1 MAAQNPPDPPIS
13 TDDRLMTPP
22 RATAMPVPAGTRT
35 SAAAGSSGPSPY
47 AAVGR
52 SRNEGHGKRLTAAFE
67 ALEVFPALAES
78 RNRLLALVSEERPSI
93 GDMVRAIESDVALVI
108 AIMRLANG
116 FDSPRRGQVDSIVG
130 AVEVISPESVH
141 QLATNA
147 ETFEFFERGKKW
159 DAAPERFRLHA
170 VAVQRAA
177 DRLAGAA
184 GYQHRDR
191 LLVTALL
198 HDIGK
203 LVLMHAY
210 PGYPKQ
216 VHGPARTPEERLH
229 YERRELGVD
238 HALVGG
244 VLARRW
250 NLPKAVASAI
260 ERHHADDAQGDAA
273 FVRLADMLA
282 HYSQGSPVSSTEL
295 LKAARNVGFG
305 PSELRAVLYD
315 LPYPSQERPR
325 AVEPC
330 PLSGREL
337 EVLKRLAKGMV
348 YKQIAH
354 ELSLSTSTVRTHLHN
369 IYGKLGAVDRAQAVL
384 HATERGWL

>member
-1 MAAQNPPDPPIS
+1 MAPADIPDHANTADHSLMS
-13 TDDRLMTPP
+13 TAPAPAAVKPRPRDD
-22 RATAMPVPAGTRT
+22 A
-35 SAAAGSSGPSPY
+35 PY
-47 AAVGR
+47 AVVGR
-52 SRNEGHGKRLTAAFE
+52 PRNEGHGKRLTAAFE

-78 RNRLLALVSEERPSI
+78 RNRLLALISEERPSI
-93 GDMVRAIESDVALVI
+93 GDVVRAIESDVALVI
-108 AIMRLANG
+108 SVMRLANG
-116 FDSPRRGQVDSIVG
+116 LDSPRRGQVESVVG
-130 AVEVISPESVH
+130 SVEVLSPEAA
-141 QLATNA
+141 QRLAANA
-147 ETFEFFERGKKW
+147 ETFEFFERGKTW

-177 DRLAGAA
+177 DRLAAAA
-184 GYQHRDR
+184 GYAHRDR

-198 HDIGK
+198 HDVGK

-250 NLPKAVASAI
+250 GLPKSVASVI
-260 ERHHADDAQGDAA
+260 ERHHAEDAVGEAA
-273 FVRLADMLA
+273 FVRLGDMLA
-282 HYSQGSPVSSTEL
+282 HYSQGSSVSPTEL
-295 LKAARNVGFG
+295 LKCARTVGLG
-305 PSELRAVLYD
+305 PSELRSVMYD
-315 LPYPSQERPR
+315 LPYPTGSRTRQID
-325 AVEPC
+325 PC
-330 PLSGREL
+330 PLSTREV
-337 EVLKRLAKGMV
+337 EVLKRLAEGKV

-354 ELSLSTSTVRTHLHN
+354 ELALSTSTVRTHLHN

>member
-1 MAAQNPPDPPIS
+1 MTGHTPPDPPS
-13 TDDRLMTPP
+13 ATDDSLMTP
-22 RATAMPVPAGTRT
+22 RATAMPVPTGTRP
-35 SAAAGSSGPSPY
+35 APAGPTQPY

-52 SRNEGHGKRLTAAFE
+52 SRNEGNGKRLTAAFE

-78 RNRLLALVSEERPSI
+78 RNRLLALVAEERPSI

-108 AIMRLANG
+108 AVLRLANG
-116 FDSPRRGQVDSIVG
+116 FDSPRRGQVDSVVG
-130 AVEVISPESVH
+130 AVEVLSPESVH

-159 DAAPERFRLHA
+159 DAAPERFPLHA

-177 DRLAGAA
+177 DRLAASA

-216 VHGPARTPEERLH
+216 VYGPARTPEERIH

-250 NLPKAVASAI
+250 NMPKTVASAI
-260 ERHHADDAQGDAA
+260 ERHHAVDEHGAHAPAQHLRQAGRGRPRPGRPARHRA
-273 FVRLADMLA
+273 RLALGPPGA
-282 HYSQGSPVSSTEL
+282 GS
-295 LKAARNVGFG
+295 
-305 PSELRAVLYD
+305 
-315 LPYPSQERPR
+315 RPPP
-325 AVEPC
+325 AD
-330 PLSGREL
+330 G
-337 EVLKRLAKGMV
+337 G
-348 YKQIAH
+348 
-354 ELSLSTSTVRTHLHN
+354 
-369 IYGKLGAVDRAQAVL
+369 
-384 HATERGWL
+384 

>member
-1 MAAQNPPDPPIS
+1 
-13 TDDRLMTPP
+13 MTPP
-22 RATAMPVPAGTRT
+22 RATALPVPPAGTRT
-35 SAAAGSSGPSPY
+35 PPPAGSPGPSPY
-47 AAVGR
+47 SAVGR

-78 RNRLLALVSEERPSI
+78 RNRLLALVAEERPSI

-116 FDSPRRGQVDSIVG
+116 FDSPRRGQVDSVVG
-130 AVEVISPESVH
+130 AVEVLSPESVH

-177 DRLAGAA
+177 DRLAASA

-191 LLVTALL
+191 LLITALL

-250 NLPKAVASAI
+250 NLPRSIASKSAVK
-260 ERHHADDAQGDAA
+260 
-273 FVRLADMLA
+273 RL
-282 HYSQGSPVSSTEL
+282 
-295 LKAARNVGFG
+295 
-305 PSELRAVLYD
+305 
-315 LPYPSQERPR
+315 
-325 AVEPC
+325 PC
-330 PLSGREL
+330 P
-337 EVLKRLAKGMV
+337 
-348 YKQIAH
+348 
-354 ELSLSTSTVRTHLHN
+354 SLSEGPTS
-369 IYGKLGAVDRAQAVL
+369 A
-384 HATERGWL
+384 